1 MGIYLLEK
9 ENARCR
15 VLDTRWKSN
24 WIGNDGI
31 KHRNKVDKMEVI
43 DSIIVKMWI
52 TMWIVWIKL

>member
-9 ENARCR
+9 EKARCR

-43 DSIIVKMWI
+43 DSIIVKM
-52 TMWIVWIKL
+52 

>member
-1 MGIYLLEK
+1 MERL
-9 ENARCR
+9 
-15 VLDTRWKSN
+15 RWKSN

-31 KHRNKVDKMEVI
+31 KRRNKVDKMEVI